1 MNGSPKNLA
10 QWAKIVIELSKIR
23 ISQLVA
29 LSTLTGY
36 IIATGRL
43 SFEIVLPTM
52 GIFLLACGSAALN
65 QFQER
70 KIDKF
75 MPRTRIRPLP
85 SGRVTPSA
93 ALIIAFSLM
102 TIGAGVVFFSSNMLA
117 MLLGLLTGVWYNG
130 VYTPLKQKTTMAV
143 IPGALIGAIP
153 PAVGWV
159 VGGRSLADH
168 QLWAVAFFFFIW
180 QIPHFWLLLLRFG
193 KQYEAAGFPSLT
205 RSFSVPQLARITFM
219 WILATAAACIVIPLF
234 GSGHSLLL
242 ILGLFLAAIW
252 LVWSGAKLIRN
263 INAGVSFGFAFKD
276 INIYMMLV
284 MAMLSLDRLLNLPF
298 S

>member
-1 MNGSPKNLA
+1 M
-10 QWAKIVIELSKIR
+10 
-23 ISQLVA
+23 
-29 LSTLTGY
+29 
-36 IIATGRL
+36 
-43 SFEIVLPTM
+43 
-52 GIFLLACGSAALN
+52 N

-102 TIGAGVVFFSSNMLA
+102 VIGAAVVYFSSNLLA
-117 MLLGLLTGVWYNG
+117 ALLGILTGVWYNA

-234 GSGHSLLL
+234 GAGHSLLL

-252 LVWSGAKLIRN
+252 LVWSGAKLVRN